1 LTDEDSD
8 GEGPPEVEVADVNEF
23 LKKLE
28 ENDNTILKL
37 KELNKEDVFDE
48 YGETKKQIDDNLNE
62 EKNKWIAVMPSKT
75 NDYNRFIQNTKN
87 KLIIL

>member
-48 YGETKKQIDDNLNE
+48 YGETKK
-62 EKNKWIAVMPSKT
+62 T
-75 NDYNRFIQNTKN
+75 NRW
-87 KLIIL
+87 